1 MWVMGEWAV
10 GQWIVGVTSFRKMY
24 GYMGLRSIG
33 SDQLD
38 RFRTQRYNQEE
49 KEKIQDFASS
59 RSVPFGSDNQTSSL
73 EMCFFS
79 VSMQNHSRTPKTCFT
94 LGLECLGHF

>member
-38 RFRTQRYNQEE
+38 RFRTQRYNLKEKEEEE
-49 KEKIQDFASS
+49 KEDFASS
-59 RSVPFGSDNQTSSL
+59 RSVPFGSHKKLRKFRCSSK
-73 EMCFFS
+73 FP
-79 VSMQNHSRTPKTCFT
+79 T
-94 LGLECLGHF
+94 

>member
-38 RFRTQRYNQEE
+38 RFRTQRYNLEGEE
-49 KEKIQDFASS
+49 EEGGLAIIQN
-59 RSVPFGSDNQTSSL
+59 RVCTPFL
-73 EMCFFS
+73 LRF
-79 VSMQNHSRTPKTCFT
+79 
-94 LGLECLGHF
+94 

>member
-38 RFRTQRYNQEE
+38 RFRTQRYNQEKKKKE
-49 KEKIQDFASS
+49 KEDFASS
-59 RSVPFGSDNQTSSL
+59 RSVPFGSDKKAAAADQKLKNW
-73 EMCFFS
+73 F
-79 VSMQNHSRTPKTCFT
+79 K
-94 LGLECLGHF
+94 

>member
-38 RFRTQRYNQEE
+38 RFRTQRYNH
-49 KEKIQDFASS
+49 KKNKNMIQDFASS
-59 RSVPFGSDNQTSSL
+59 RSVPLGSDKYFHFIKLFKMYSGAFKIKYT
-73 EMCFFS
+73 
-79 VSMQNHSRTPKTCFT
+79 FT
-94 LGLECLGHF
+94 G

>member
-38 RFRTQRYNQEE
+38 RFRTQRYNH
-49 KEKIQDFASS
+49 KKKIAEVMREDCGGYARRILPLLGRTDRGPTNIVFLTDSFNFA
-59 RSVPFGSDNQTSSL
+59 DI
-73 EMCFFS
+73 
-79 VSMQNHSRTPKTCFT
+79 K
-94 LGLECLGHF
+94 LG

>member
-38 RFRTQRYNQEE
+38 RFRTQRYN
-49 KEKIQDFASS
+49 
-59 RSVPFGSDNQTSSL
+59 
-73 EMCFFS
+73 
-79 VSMQNHSRTPKTCFT
+79 
-94 LGLECLGHF
+94 LGGEFCLF

>member
-38 RFRTQRYNQEE
+38 RFRTQRYYQE
-49 KEKIQDFASS
+49 KEKEEEDFASS
-59 RSVPFGSDNQTSSL
+59 RSVPFGSHKKLRKFQCSSK
-73 EMCFFS
+73 FP
-79 VSMQNHSRTPKTCFT
+79 T
-94 LGLECLGHF
+94 

>member
-38 RFRTQRYNQEE
+38 RFRTQRYNQEKK
-49 KEKIQDFASS
+49 KEKKDFASS
-59 RSVPFGSDNQTSSL
+59 RSVPFGSDKNWAIPPRIPLGSML
-73 EMCFFS
+73 KFFS
-79 VSMQNHSRTPKTCFT
+79 SVEQD
-94 LGLECLGHF
+94 

>member
-10 GQWIVGVTSFRKMY
+10 GHWIVSVTSFRKMY

-38 RFRTQRYNQEE
+38 RFRTQRYNHKKKKKKKK
-49 KEKIQDFASS
+49 KEDFASS
-59 RSVPFGSDNQTSSL
+59 RSVPFGSDKHAIQDATRTSAVATISSSL
-73 EMCFFS
+73 F
-79 VSMQNHSRTPKTCFT
+79 NITHS
-94 LGLECLGHF
+94 ES